1 MNIARLPESVEYKIL
16 RRQLLMA
23 EQDSKT
29 LASNARKIL
38 EKYNLP
44 TPKELLEEVP
54 TKDKWKKMFKK
65 ASNDYWEN
73 TWRQEL
79 ATQSTMKYLQVQHP
93 VVDNPHNLWK
103 STCPKQHEVQ
113 RAEIKAR
120 LITGTF
126 ILQTNAM
133 KFNKS
138 EVSAT
143 CKLCGSD
150 DETREHLLGSCSA
163 LSQIREENLT
173 RLNVILSND
182 NIFTTIT
189 QDSGMLIQIILDC
202 THSSLKDHVILSR
215 DQETDIERWSQA
227 YCERL
232 ITHRAQIIS
241 SK

>member
-1 MNIARLPESVEYKIL
+1 
-16 RRQLLMA
+16 
-23 EQDSKT
+23 
-29 LASNARKIL
+29 
-38 EKYNLP
+38 
-44 TPKELLEEVP
+44 
-54 TKDKWKKMFKK
+54 
-65 ASNDYWEN
+65 
-73 TWRQEL
+73 
-79 ATQSTMKYLQVQHP
+79 MKYLQVQHP

-133 KFNKS
+133 KINKS

-150 DETREHLLGSCSA
+150 DETTEHLLGSCSA

-215 DQETDIERWSQA
+215 DQKNHRKMVPSLL
-227 YCERL
+227 RK
-232 ITHRAQIIS
+232 THHAQS
-241 SK
+241 SNNK